1 MKLAVSRTTQHIW
14 FRIVSPKLLP
24 SVATSDML
32 GTMLYVKHLK
42 LEVSDDCVYAV
53 NVHPLAIKKSE
64 SIYYPMNTHYFEMS
78 AEMPKCKI
86 TVINRKGV

>member
-14 FRIVSPKLLP
+14 FRFVSPKLLL

-32 GTMLYVKHLK
+32 GTLYVKHLK

-64 SIYYPMNTHYFEMS
+64 SIYYHYEHTLF
-78 AEMPKCKI
+78 
-86 TVINRKGV
+86 